1 MSDLSPKALK
11 RLLNLHAVAF
21 GSEHAPERAKA
32 IEDLI
37 TLLKK
42 HDKTGND
49 LPKLF
54 LRAQMAE
61 NATRNDNESPPEPPP
76 GVANQ
81 GDRRQGRRS
90 PIDTVME
97 GTLRL

>member
-1 MSDLSPKALK
+1 MSDLSPKVLK

-32 IEDLI
+32 MKDLI
-37 TLLKK
+37 TLLTK
-42 HDKTGND
+42 HDNTGND
-49 LPKLF
+49 LPELF
-54 LRAQMAE
+54 LRALAAE
-61 NATRNDNESPPEPPP
+61 NATCNDNEPPPEPPP

-81 GDRRQGRRS
+81 GGRRQGRRS

-97 GTLRL
+97 ANT